1 MLYRARSSK
10 GDASHYV
17 RSIRF
22 RRFPAPRILAQR
34 TLAPRNLAPRNLA
47 PRRTRPGVPPTRL
60 GERMARAGGMTSGQR
75 FALGSMI
82 AGCLVLS
89 LKSAAWWVTGSSAL
103 YSDALESIVNV
114 AASLIAWMALRFAA
128 RPADAN
134 HPYGHDKAE
143 FFAAVIEGVLIIVA
157 ALLIFAEAW
166 DGWRHVRPLDAPLQ
180 GIGLNTLA
188 TVING
193 AWSVVLLRAGRRLR
207 SPALQADARHLMA
220 DVVTSVGIA
229 AGVFLAVLTGQYLLD
244 PLLAAATGV
253 YVLWS
258 GMRMISIS
266 VSGLMDEA
274 PEAAV
279 VTRIKE
285 LVANSAAGAIEAH
298 DLRTRHAG
306 RLTFLEFH
314 LVVPGSMTVAAAHAI
329 CDRIEDTLR
338 AEMGHLMITIHV
350 EPEEKAKQGGVPVL

>member
-1 MLYRARSSK
+1 
-10 GDASHYV
+10 
-17 RSIRF
+17 
-22 RRFPAPRILAQR
+22 
-34 TLAPRNLAPRNLA
+34 
-47 PRRTRPGVPPTRL
+47 
-60 GERMARAGGMTSGQR
+60 MTSAER
-75 FALGSMI
+75 FALGSLC
-82 AGCLVLS
+82 AGILVLG
-89 LKSAAWWVTGSSAL
+89 LKSAAWWLTGSAAL
-103 YSDALESIVNV
+103 YSDALESTVNV
-114 AASLIAWMALRFAA
+114 AASVIAWGALRFAA

-166 DGWRHVRPLDAPLQ
+166 QSWWHLHPIEAPLP
-180 GIGLNTLA
+180 GIGLNAMA

-193 AWSVVLLRAGRRLR
+193 VWSFVLLAAGRRLR
-207 SPALQADARHLMA
+207 SPALDADGRHLLA

-229 AGVFLAVLTGQYLLD
+229 TGVFLAVITGQYVLD

-258 GMRMISIS
+258 GMRMISMS

-274 PEAAV
+274 PEPV
-279 VTRIKE
+279 VVNRIKQ
-285 LVANSAAGAIEAH
+285 LVAASAAGAIEAH

-329 CDRIEDTLR
+329 CDRIEDALK

-350 EPEEKAKQGGVPVL
+350 EPEEKAKPGGVPVA